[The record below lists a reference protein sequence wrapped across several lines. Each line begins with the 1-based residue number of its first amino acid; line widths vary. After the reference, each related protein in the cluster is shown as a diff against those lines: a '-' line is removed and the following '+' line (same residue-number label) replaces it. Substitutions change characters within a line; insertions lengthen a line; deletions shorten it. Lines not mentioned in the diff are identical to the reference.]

1 MGSEPKLRLALAQ
14 INPTVGAVG
23 ENAALIAA
31 WLERAS
37 DEGADLVLF
46 PELSL
51 PGYPAEDLYLKRHF
65 LQANAAALDELAAQ
79 VSGIAAL
86 VGFAEPRVASG
97 DAHPFDA
104 PAPRAAHNALALLRD
119 GRVDAVYRKQRLP
132 NYAVFD
138 EQRYFEPGAEPVV
151 VEVAGAQVGLTIC
164 EDVWEPGP
172 PASVEAERGAEL
184 IVCPSGSPYYR
195 GKRAD
200 REEMFARRARDY
212 GTAFAFCNLVGG
224 QDELVFDG
232 ASFVLDANGEL
243 VARAG
248 QFEEELLLVDLG
260 GDGGPVAEP
269 LSDLEEVYGALVLGL
284 RDYVSKNGFDHVLVA
299 VSGGIDSA
307 LVALVAAD
315 ALGGDRVTGVVMPSP
330 HSSRDTQAD
339 ARAIIRNIGADLVEI
354 PIEPAMGAYD
364 LALDGS
370 IEGGATGLAA
380 ENLQARIRGNLM
392 MALSN
397 AHGWL
402 VLTTGNKSEM
412 SVGLRDALRR
422 HGRRLRRDQ
431 GRAEDA
437 GLRARAPSQRCLPH
451 PARARVGARARAVGR
466 AAARPAR
473 LGLAAPVRGAGRD
486 PCRLRRGRPLAR
498 RDRRRRGRPGRR
510 RRDPADGRPR
520 GVQAPPGA
528 AGDQDHRQGVRPG
541 PAPADHQPVRRL
553 VASRAGPGRTAIVIR
568 TIAQSRSESS
578 VISTSQIQVVRP
590 AWRRRAV
597 AWTLPSVIGRR
608 KVAEFDWPT
617 GTLPSDRTAWP
628 WRSR

>member
-37 DEGADLVLF
+37 DAGADLVLF

-119 GRVDAVYRKQRLP
+119 GRVETVYRKQRLP

-151 VEVAGAQVGLTIC
+151 VDLAGAQVGLTIC

-232 ASFVLDANGEL
+232 ASFVLDATGEL

-284 RDYVSKNGFDHVLVA
+284 RDYVSKNGFDRVLVA

-339 ARAIIRNIGADLVEI
+339 ARAIIGNIGADLVEI

-412 SVGLRDALRR
+412 SVGYATLYGDMAGGFAVIKDVPKTLVYELVR
-422 HGRRLRRDQ
+422 HRNAVSPTPLVP
-431 GRAEDA
+431 ESV
-437 GLRARAPSQRCLPH
+437 LERAPSAELRPGQLDSDSLP
-451 PARARVGARARAVGR
+451 PYEV
-466 AAARPAR
+466 
-473 LGLAAPVRGAGRD
+473 LDEILAAYVEGDRSRDEIVAAGA
-486 PCRLRRGRPLAR
+486 
-498 RDRRRRGRPGRR
+498 
-510 RRDPADGRPR
+510 DPAVVDEILRMVDR
-520 GVQAPPGA
+520 AEYKRRQAPPGIRITA
-528 AGDQDHRQGVRPG
+528 KAFGRD
-541 PAPADHQPVRRL
+541 RRL
-553 VASRAGPGRTAIVIR
+553 PITNRFGG
-568 TIAQSRSESS
+568 
-578 VISTSQIQVVRP
+578 
-590 AWRRRAV
+590 
-597 AWTLPSVIGRR
+597 
-608 KVAEFDWPT
+608 
-617 GTLPSDRTAWP
+617 
-628 WRSR
+628 